1 MSTFGS
7 ILLGLGGIVHSLINV
22 YIWVIIIAALL
33 TWVRPDPAN
42 PIVQVLY
49 RLTEPAYALV
59 RRYIPTVFNGID
71 LAPLVIIVG
80 LQIVDVV
87 FTRLLF
93 AVAGAPAGM
102 M

>member
-1 MSTFGS
+1 MSTLGS

-33 TWVRPDPAN
+33 TWVRPDPTN
-42 PIVQVLY
+42 PVVQVLY
-49 RLTEPAYALV
+49 RLTEPAYVLV

-80 LQIVDVV
+80 LQIVDVI

-93 AVAGAPAGM
+93 AIAGAPAGM